1 MTYQESIANP
11 METGEMAR
19 SVPSGESKAAAP
31 EKERA
36 ALEAHRSLVRDDKSG
51 RLKKVAKSRG
61 GVPATSSSARLLK
74 ELRQEAGLSVR
85 GMAER
90 LNMKPATYQHYE
102 DRYKKAYLPFDV
114 LDLVEPVLLESGVR
128 KERVDIL
135 SPQIANIVDDV
146 KGILKAP
153 LISWV
158 QAGALEEAVDPYA
171 LGGFEEEVLVE
182 YERNSVIALRVKGTS
197 INRVAPDGAVIVI
210 DYSLQ
215 ELVPEKFFVIR
226 VGGEATVKRFMK
238 QPDRFEPFSTE
249 PDHPIVLPTEDLCVV
264 GRVVRVVTAL

>member
-1 MTYQESIANP
+1 MV
-11 METGEMAR
+11 R
-19 SVPSGESKAAAP
+19 SVPSGGSKAAA
-31 EKERA
+31 RA
-36 ALEAHRSLVRDDKSG
+36 RDLTALEAHRSLVRDDKSG
-51 RLKKVAKSRG
+51 RLKKAAKSPG
-61 GVPATSSSARLLK
+61 ALPATSSSARLLK

-85 GMAER
+85 RMAER

-114 LDLVEPVLLESGVR
+114 LDLVEPVLIENGVR
-128 KERVDIL
+128 KERVEAL
-135 SPQIANIVDDV
+135 SPQISNIVDDV

-171 LGGFEEEVLVE
+171 LGGFEDEVLVE
-182 YERNSVIALRVKGTS
+182 YERDSIIALRIKGTS
-197 INRVAPDGAVIVI
+197 INRVAPDGAVIII